1 MMSGNGNFELGNVKV
16 STTNNK
22 GHDPEFW
29 AEQITNRIVSVSENA
44 EPHVRQ
50 QALAFRK
57 YIYDVVLNGMRSAI
71 ASDRV
76 TIRGKLSAQGHEDMA
91 NIIKEL

>member
-1 MMSGNGNFELGNVKV
+1 MGEQGNIELGSVMV
-16 STTNNK
+16 FTTDNE
-22 GHDPEFW
+22 GHSPEFW
-29 AEQITNRIVSVSENA
+29 AERITNKIVSVSENA

-57 YIYDVVLNGMRSAI
+57 YIYDVVLSGIGNAI
-71 ASDRV
+71 TSDRV
-76 TIRGKLSAQGHEDMA
+76 TIRGKLIAQGHEDMA

>member
-1 MMSGNGNFELGNVKV
+1 MGEQGNIELGSVMV
-16 STTNNK
+16 FTTENE
-22 GHDPEFW
+22 GHTPEFW
-29 AEQITNRIVSVSENA
+29 AEQLTNKIVSVSEHA

-57 YIYDVVLNGMRSAI
+57 YIYDVLLNGIRNAI
-71 ASDRV
+71 TSDRV

>member
-1 MMSGNGNFELGNVKV
+1 MSEKETFKVGNVMV

-29 AEQITNRIVSVSENA
+29 AEQVTNKVVSVSASA

-50 QALAFRK
+50 QALAFRQ
-57 YIYDVVLNGMRSAI
+57 YIYDVILAGTKSAI

-76 TIRGKLSAQGHEDMA
+76 TMRGVLSAQGHEDMA

>member
-1 MMSGNGNFELGNVKV
+1 MSGNGTFEIGNVMV

-29 AEQITNRIVSVSENA
+29 AEQITNKIVSVSTNA

-50 QALAFRK
+50 QALAFRSF
-57 YIYDVVLNGMRSAI
+57 IYEVILAGTKSAI

-76 TIRGKLSAQGHEDMA
+76 TIRGMLSAQGHEDMA

>member
-1 MMSGNGNFELGNVKV
+1 MSGNGTFEIGNVMV

-29 AEQITNRIVSVSENA
+29 AEQITNKIVSVSANA

-50 QALAFRK
+50 QALAFRS
-57 YIYDVVLNGMRSAI
+57 YIYDVILAGTNSAI

-76 TIRGKLSAQGHEDMA
+76 TIRGLLSAQGHEDMA

>member
-1 MMSGNGNFELGNVKV
+1 MSSNGTFEIGNVMV

-29 AEQITNRIVSVSENA
+29 AEQITNKIVSVSVNA

-50 QALAFRK
+50 QALAFRSF
-57 YIYDVVLNGMRSAI
+57 IYEVILAGTKSAI

-76 TIRGKLSAQGHEDMA
+76 TIRGMLSAQGHEDMA

>member
-1 MMSGNGNFELGNVKV
+1 MSGNGTFEIGNVMV

-22 GHDPEFW
+22 GHDPDFW
-29 AEQITNRIVSVSENA
+29 AEQITNKIVSVSANA

-50 QALAFRK
+50 QALAFRS
-57 YIYDVVLNGMRSAI
+57 YIYDVILAGTKSAI

-76 TIRGKLSAQGHEDMA
+76 TIRGMLSAQGHEDMA